1 MVSRKCVGM
10 VQRIW
15 NAIVSNVVQ
24 NMRSRS
30 MPKYYI
36 KCGTLELKYSTNKNP
51 TEAAVT
57 ALWETNKF
65 DVLDEYF
72 YIDERGFRDYVT
84 ADKSTEVITLNKICR
99 LAGWQINKSED

>member
-1 MVSRKCVGM
+1 MTPVM
-10 VQRIW
+10 L
-15 NAIVSNVVQ
+15 NTENP
-24 NMRSRS
+24 S

-51 TEAAVT
+51 TDAAVT

-84 ADKSTEVITLNKICR
+84 ADKSTEVIKLNKVCKI
-99 LAGWQINKSED
+99 AGWQINKSED